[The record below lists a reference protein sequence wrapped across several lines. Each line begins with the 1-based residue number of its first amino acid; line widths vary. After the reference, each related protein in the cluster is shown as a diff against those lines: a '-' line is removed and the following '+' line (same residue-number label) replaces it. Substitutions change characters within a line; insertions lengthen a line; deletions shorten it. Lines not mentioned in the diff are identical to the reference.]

1 MDTFL
6 LLVLSQIRGIGVA
19 KLNKVITYSKENPNL
34 KISISYNEVNDLFD
48 ELQSI
53 RPKDFNQ
60 DMYEVAERKASSIY
74 EKEKLLGINIISPLD
89 SSFPSYLKLMDIKQR
104 PPAILHYKGEIS
116 CLNGL
121 TIGVIGTRDNSP
133 HAALM
138 GPPLVKYFC
147 DNSFTIVS
155 GLAKGCDTI
164 GHAEAVKNRKPTAAF
179 LSAGLDDIYPKENQ
193 VLSNQIL
200 DTGGVLVSEYEI
212 GRPMNKS
219 YFVERDRLQSG
230 ASLGLI
236 VLESGIKSGTMH
248 AVNACKDQKKPIG
261 CLYTHELEKYN
272 LGSHEKF
279 QGNKFIV
286 NNLGG
291 VKLID
296 RESIEKFITQVKD
309 SKEILDGV
317 LPQSQKQQL
326 DLEF

>member
-1 MDTFL
+1 MNTFL
-6 LLVLSQIRGIGVA
+6 LLLLSQIRGVGVA
-19 KLNKVITYSKENPNL
+19 KLNKVIAYGKENPNH
-34 KISISYNEVNDLFD
+34 KISISYNEVNDLLD

-53 RPKDFNQ
+53 RPKEFNQ
-60 DMYEVAERKASSIY
+60 DMYEDAERKASSIY
-74 EKEKLLGINIISPLD
+74 EKEKMLGIDIISPFD
-89 SSFPSYLKLMDIKQR
+89 TSFPSYLKLMDVKQR
-104 PPAILHYKGEIS
+104 PPAILHYKGEVD

-121 TIGVIGTRDNSP
+121 TIGVIGTRDHSP

-164 GHAEAVKNRKPTAAF
+164 GHTEAVNNKKPTAAF

-193 VLSNQIL
+193 TLSNKIL
-200 DTGGVLVSEYEI
+200 DTGGVLISEYEI

-248 AVNACKDQKKPIG
+248 AVNACKDQGKPIG

-272 LGSHEKF
+272 LGFHEKF

-286 NNLGG
+286 NKLGG
-291 VKLID
+291 IKLID
-296 RESIEKFITQVKD
+296 KESIEKFISLVKE
-309 SKEILDGV
+309 SKELLNGG
-317 LPQSQKQQL
+317 LPQSLKQQL